1 MNRFLLFLLI
11 PAIASCTV
19 PGQEHDPWDDGG
31 GRYSE
36 EYDSYTTVPL
46 SAKVTS
52 VQPMTGIV
60 PWADSKYKKDWVM
73 LEFAYML
80 YNDVCKEKD
89 VYDWTPVENL
99 LNDIA
104 SRGHQAVVRFRYTYV
119 GKSCAV
125 PDYIK
130 KLPGYEETKGKSES
144 RTTYFPDWRCEE
156 LQRFHMEFHKRFAE
170 KYDNDPRLAF
180 LETGFGLWAEYHIYD
195 GPFILG
201 KTFPSKEFQAR
212 FISSLDGWFKNT
224 PWMISIDA
232 ADDTY
237 SPFETRPELLKNKF
251 GNFDDSFMCEDHDGY
266 NYESWEFFGK
276 ERYKTAPL
284 GGEFSYYSD
293 YDQKHCLDK
302 AGMYGRKFE
311 DEAAKFHM
319 TFIIGADQPEY
330 QSESRLKEAGMA
342 TGYRFQV
349 DDFRIKEGVGAVV
362 NISNVG
368 VAPIYRDAYVAV
380 DGKRGDYSLR
390 NLMPGKD
397 RWIDIKLPDVTQKS
411 VITIECDHLVPGQ
424 SIQFQADVK

>member
-1 MNRFLLFLLI
+1 MKRSLPIQLLMLL
-11 PAIASCTV
+11 AATFSCGSQTET
-19 PGQEHDPWDDGG
+19 PD
-31 GRYSE
+31 
-36 EYDSYTTVPL
+36 YDSYTRVAI
-46 SAKVTS
+46 SSEVTS

-60 PWADSKYKKDWVM
+60 PWSDSRYKKEWVA
-73 LEFAYML
+73 LEYSYML
-80 YNDVCKEKD
+80 YNQVCKEKD
-89 VYDWTPVENL
+89 VYDWSPVEKL
-99 LNDIA
+99 LDDIA
-104 SRGHQAVVRFRYTYV
+104 SRGHQAVLRFRYTYV

-130 KLPGYEETKGKSES
+130 AREDYEALTAKAEGRDTE
-144 RTTYFPDWRCEE
+144 YPDWRCEE

-180 LETGFGLWAEYHIYD
+180 LETGFGHWAEYHVYD
-195 GPFILG
+195 GKFISG
-201 KTFPSKEFQAR
+201 RTFPTKDFQSL
-212 FISSLDGWFKNT
+212 FLSSMDGWFKNT